1 MHRSHAQI
9 VAFAGTLSLG
19 MAAHAQTAPDVK
31 VCIAAHADGQVL
43 RTQKQL
49 IAARERFLACAVRDC
64 PELVRKD
71 CTQFLA
77 EVTASTPTLVLAA
90 VASGDRD
97 LTQVSVDLDGK
108 PLAPRLDG
116 SAIPIDPGEHELTF
130 RAADGRVRQ
139 YRIVARES
147 EKGRRVVAEFTADG
161 GDAPG
166 DARPSAVVPPLAY
179 VLGGVGVAALGSFAY
194 FGLRGRSTEDCAP
207 ECSRSEVDRMRSQ
220 YLAADISLGVAVVSL
235 GAATYVFFSQR
246 GASRAEAPRTA
257 RLQLQPSRRGA
268 GLSVDARLDF

>member
-1 MHRSHAQI
+1 MHRSHAQL

-19 MAAHAQTAPDVK
+19 VTAHAQTAPDVK
-31 VCIAAHADGQVL
+31 VCISAHADGQVL

-49 IAARERFLACAVRDC
+49 VVARERFLACSARQC
-64 PELVRKD
+64 PELVRQD

-90 VASGDRD
+90 IENGERD
-97 LTQVSVDLDGK
+97 LAQVSVDLDGK
-108 PLAPRLDG
+108 PLASGLDG
-116 SAIPIDPGEHELTF
+116 SAIPVDPGEHQLTF

-139 YRIVARES
+139 YRIVAREN
-147 EKGRRVVAEFTADG
+147 EKGRRVVAEFAPKG
-161 GDAPG
+161 ADAPG
-166 DARPSAVVPPLAY
+166 DAPPGARVPPLAY

-207 ECSRSEVDRMRSQ
+207 ECSRSEVDSMRSQ
-220 YLAADISLGVAVVSL
+220 YLAADISLGVAVASL

-246 GASRAEAPRTA
+246 GASRREAPRAA
-257 RLQLQPSRRGA
+257 RVQLQPSPSGV
-268 GLSVDARLDF
+268 GVNARLDF